1 MSIYYFG
8 NLLGYARFA
17 CYICMEDAR
26 FMRKLCPVFGSLL
39 LSVTL
44 SGPAFAQQTPPAPGQ
59 PAASPPG
66 VVQAGSTPQSFTL
79 QLTAQAVVLDVV
91 VTNSKGEIVTN
102 LGKNDFQVFEDK
114 VPQVIRT
121 LDSPASHAPDSN
133 IPIHSTA
140 ELDRLE
146 PNAPVTLIVL
156 DEINTPFGDE
166 AFARYS
172 LKKFLDQQ
180 GETLQQP
187 TLLGAVDM
195 THFMLLHDYTT
206 SRQELL
212 SALDHHFTAYP
223 WHMDGASWKAEQFN
237 ASFASLIEIAEAT
250 RGHAGH
256 KSLIWVGRGFPP
268 FDPNTLPEQFNEGL
282 KQVIESC
289 TNALTDA
296 RVALY
301 TLDPAGISMAPEE
314 VDDDGFIADPFGG
327 QIDFNVMAEAT
338 GGHAFFG
345 RNDVDKLIATSA
357 RDGAGFYTLS
367 YTPSTAR
374 ADAKEFHSIRVVM
387 KDPSLHAETRQ
398 GYYSRT
404 ASASAPQN
412 VVLKGQN
419 RQVFDLGLAAQSV
432 LVYDAVHIAIQPIAG
447 SPGQFKLVL
456 NSADL
461 AWHEAGA
468 QKLDSRIT
476 VIAETFDR
484 KGNALDH
491 TSKISTLEVGEA
503 SVPNTP
509 NAATVSLF
517 DNIPIKPSATRVRFV
532 VRDETNQK
540 IGAVNFDLGSAGK
553 GTR

>member
-1 MSIYYFG
+1 MCTS
-8 NLLGYARFA
+8 R
-17 CYICMEDAR
+17 
-26 FMRKLCPVFGSLL
+26 PVFGSLL
-39 LSVTL
+39 LSVAL
-44 SGPAFAQQTPPAPGQ
+44 SGLVFAQQPSPTRNGPPAP
-59 PAASPPG
+59 SPG
-66 VVQAGSTPQSFTL
+66 VVQAGSAPDSFTL
-79 QLTAQAVVLDVV
+79 QLKAQAVVLDVV

-114 VPQVIRT
+114 APQVIRT
-121 LDSPASHAPDSN
+121 LDAPASHAPAKD
-133 IPIHSTA
+133 IAIHSTA

-156 DEINTPFGDE
+156 DEINTPFADE

-172 LKKFLDQQ
+172 VKKFLDQQ
-180 GETLQQP
+180 GETLEQP

-195 THFMLLHDYTT
+195 THFTLLHDYTT

-212 SALDHHFTAYP
+212 SALDHHFAAYP

-250 RGHAGH
+250 RGHLGH

-268 FDPNTLPEQFNEGL
+268 FDPSTLPEQFHDGL

-314 VDDDGFIADPFGG
+314 VDDDGFIGDPFGG
-327 QIDFNVMAEAT
+327 QVDFNVMAAAT

-357 RDGAGFYTLS
+357 RDAADFYTLS

-374 ADAKEFHSIRVVM
+374 NDTKEFHSIRVVM
-387 KDPSLHAETRQ
+387 KDPSLHAESRQ
-398 GYYSRT
+398 GYYTRN
-404 ASASAPQN
+404 ASASASQK

-419 RQVFDLGLAAQSV
+419 RPVFDLGLAAQSV
-432 LVYDAVHIAIQPIAG
+432 LVYDAVRITVQPVAG
-447 SPGQFKLVL
+447 SPGKFRLVL

-461 AWHEAGA
+461 AWHEAGG
-468 QKLDSRIT
+468 QKLDSKIT

-491 TSKISTLEVGEA
+491 TSKLSTLQVGEA

-509 NAATVSLF
+509 DSAMVSLF
-517 DNIPIKPSATRVRFV
+517 DSVPTRPSATRIRFV
-532 VRDETNQK
+532 VRDEASQK
-540 IGAVNFDLGSAGK
+540 IGAVNFELG
-553 GTR
+553 GTH

>member
-1 MSIYYFG
+1 
-8 NLLGYARFA
+8 
-17 CYICMEDAR
+17 
-26 FMRKLCPVFGSLL
+26 MRTSRPVLGSLL
-39 LSVTL
+39 LSAAL
-44 SGPAFAQQTPPAPGQ
+44 SGPAFAQQPPAPHG
-59 PAASPPG
+59 PSATTSSG
-66 VVQAGSTPQSFTL
+66 VQAGATPDSFTL
-79 QLTAQAVVLDVV
+79 QLKAQAVVLDVV
-91 VTNSKGEIVTN
+91 VTNAKGEIVTN
-102 LGKNDFQVFEDK
+102 LGKDDFQVLEDK

-121 LDSPASHAPDSN
+121 LDSPASHAPAKD

-166 AFARYS
+166 AFARDS
-172 LKKFLDQQ
+172 LKKFLDRQ

-187 TLLGAVDM
+187 TLLGAVDL

-206 SRQELL
+206 SRQDIL
-212 SALDHHFTAYP
+212 SALDHHFAAYP
-223 WHMDGASWKAEQFN
+223 WHMDGASWKADQFN

-250 RGHAGH
+250 RGHSGH

-268 FDPNTLPEQFNEGL
+268 FDPTTLPEQFNEGL

-289 TNALTDA
+289 TDALTDA

-314 VDDDGFIADPFGG
+314 VDADGFVGDPFGG

-345 RNDVDKLIATSA
+345 RNDVDKLIAASA
-357 RDGAGFYTLS
+357 RDGAGFYTLT
-367 YTPSTAR
+367 YAPAVAR
-374 ADAKEFHSIRVVM
+374 TDAKEFRSIRVVM
-387 KDPSLHAETRQ
+387 KDPSLHAATRQ
-398 GYYSRT
+398 GYYSRGV
-404 ASASAPQN
+404 SASGPAK

-419 RQVFDLGLAAQSV
+419 RQIFDLGLAAQSV
-432 LVYDAVHIAIQPIAG
+432 LVYDAVHIDVQRVAG
-447 SPGQFKLVL
+447 PSGQFRLVL

-468 QKLDSRIT
+468 RKLDAKIT
-476 VIAETFDR
+476 VIAETFDS
-484 KGNALDH
+484 KGNALDL
-491 TSKISTLEVGEA
+491 TSKLSTLQVGEA

-509 NAATVSLF
+509 DSATVSLF
-517 DNIPIKPSATRVRFV
+517 DNIPTKPSATRIRFV
-532 VRDETNQK
+532 VRDETNRK
-540 IGAVNFDLGSAGK
+540 IGAVNFDLNGVNK

>member
-1 MSIYYFG
+1 MCTS
-8 NLLGYARFA
+8 RS
-17 CYICMEDAR
+17 
-26 FMRKLCPVFGSLL
+26 VFGSLL
-39 LSVTL
+39 LSAAL
-44 SGPAFAQQTPPAPGQ
+44 SVPAFAQQTPPTPNGLPATTSSGLQTGATPG
-59 PAASPPG
+59 
-66 VVQAGSTPQSFTL
+66 SFSL
-79 QLTAQAVVLDVV
+79 QLKAQAVVLDVV
-91 VTNSKGEIVTN
+91 VTNAKGEIVPN
-102 LGKNDFQVFEDK
+102 LGEGDFQVFEDK

-121 LDSPASHAPDSN
+121 LDSPASHAPAKD

-156 DEINTPFGDE
+156 DEINTPFADE

-172 LKKFLDQQ
+172 LKKFLDRQ

-212 SALDHHFTAYP
+212 AALDHHFTAYP
-223 WHMDGASWKAEQFN
+223 WHMDGASWRAEQFN

-250 RGHAGH
+250 RGHTGH
-256 KSLIWVGRGFPP
+256 KSLLWVGRGFPP
-268 FDPNTLPEQFNEGL
+268 FDPSTLPEQFNDGL

-314 VDDDGFIADPFGG
+314 VDDDGFIDDPFGG

-345 RNDVDKLIATSA
+345 RNDVDNLIATSA
-357 RDGAGFYTLS
+357 RDGAGFYTLT
-367 YTPSTAR
+367 YTPSAAR
-374 ADAKEFHSIRVVM
+374 NDAKEFHSIRVVM

-398 GYYSRT
+398 GYYSRA
-404 ASASAPQN
+404 ASASAPQK

-432 LVYDAVHIAIQPIAG
+432 LVYDAVHIAVQRAAG
-447 SPGQFKLVL
+447 SPDRFKLVL

-461 AWHEAGA
+461 SWHEAGP
-468 QKLDSRIT
+468 QKLDAKIT
-476 VIAETFDR
+476 VIAEAFDR

-503 SVPNTP
+503 SIPNTP
-509 NAATVSLF
+509 DSATVSLF
-517 DNIPIKPSATRVRFV
+517 DAIPTKPSATRIRFV

-540 IGAVNFDLGSAGK
+540 IGAVNFDLGSAGS
-553 GTR
+553 GTD